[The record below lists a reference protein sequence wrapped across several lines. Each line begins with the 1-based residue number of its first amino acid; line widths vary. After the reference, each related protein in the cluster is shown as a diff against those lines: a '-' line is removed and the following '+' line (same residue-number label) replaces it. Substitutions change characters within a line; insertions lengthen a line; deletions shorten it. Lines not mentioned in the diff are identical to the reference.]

1 MGCAKIRRNLS
12 GYIENELDANTM
24 NIVEQHLLSC
34 NKCKEALN
42 SLHIIVQDLSVME
55 SVKAPDDFLDRLH
68 DRIKKDSG
76 FNRLIRKMFLPPMI
90 KVPFQFAAAAAMAV
104 LIFFIVHTPAI
115 KHEMESVPT
124 VMHAERKAAVVK
136 HKFDKD
142 GPVAGQ
148 TAIPVESE
156 AVDEKSALTIEFALL
171 LDKQT
176 PPARNVL
183 QSFMERKAEPGKEDL
198 KSGKRIS
205 SDTDAAAPAA
215 LHSIPTSA
223 ISAGD
228 INRIVHRVQGRVLA
242 IEYSSRNNSPELLM
256 AEIPANEY
264 SSFLKELRNLGE
276 FRSPPPSIPA
286 KKPSLIQVQVR
297 FVQKA
302 E

>member
-76 FNRLIRKMFLPPMI
+76 FKRLIRKMFLPPMI
-90 KVPFQFAAAAAMAV
+90 KVPFQFAAAAAMVV

-115 KHEMESVPT
+115 KHEMESVST
-124 VMHAERKAAVVK
+124 VVHAERKAAVVK
-136 HKFDKD
+136 DKVD
-142 GPVAGQ
+142 KNGPVAGQ
-148 TAIPVESE
+148 ASIPVESE
-156 AVDEKSALTIEFALL
+156 AADEESALTIELALL

-176 PPARNVL
+176 PPARNVV
-183 QSFMERKAEPGKEDL
+183 QSFMERKTESGKGDL
-198 KSGKRIS
+198 ESGKRIS

-215 LHSIPTSA
+215 LQSIPTSA
-223 ISAGD
+223 LSIGD

-242 IEYSSRNNSPELLM
+242 VEYNKEKNSPELLI
-256 AEIPANEY
+256 AEIPATQY
-264 SSFLKELRNLGE
+264 GSFLKELQDLGK
-276 FRSPPPSIPA
+276 FRSPPPSIHA
-286 KKPSLIQVQVR
+286 KKLSLIQIEVK
-297 FVQKA
+297 FLSP
-302 E
+302 